1 MTKFSRTSSGKYS
14 VNGKMYDHLI
24 GTRAQVW
31 HSTAYKTSGG
41 LTRMDL
47 LMNKHGRIVSKTKHN
62 TARREKRLVKAG
74 YTTKKGHFG
83 FIKKGARSRKGR
95 KGGDG
100 MPTGMGF
107 PNDSPMGKALSHGGR
122 KSRRRY
128 KMGGMNMGKMP
139 MDSMPMKMGGMNMG
153 KMPMDSMPMKMGGMP
168 MESMPMKM
176 GGMPMESMPMK
187 MGGKRRHRMR
197 GGNGVNYSLSPS
209 HISGIKGDSGVDV
222 QIIAGNAG

>member
-14 VNGKMYDHLI
+14 VNGKTYDHLI

-31 HSTAYKTSGG
+31 HNTAYKTSGG

-83 FIKKGARSRKGR
+83 FIKNGTRSRKGR

-100 MPTGMGF
+100 MPTGMGV
-107 PNDSPMGKALSHGGR
+107 PNDSPMGKALSYGGR
-122 KSRRRY
+122 KSRRYY
-128 KMGGMNMGKMP
+128 KKGGMNMGKMSMDSMP
-139 MDSMPMKMGGMNMG
+139 MDSMPMDKMPMKMGGMH
-153 KMPMDSMPMKMGGMP
+153 MDMDK
-168 MESMPMKM
+168 
-176 GGMPMESMPMK
+176 MPMK

-209 HISGIKGDSGVDV
+209 QISGIKGDSGVAL